1 MTEGLSDDARAK
13 LYRAYNLVCSEAK
26 NLAKKKGKAKKMQD
40 ACVGRVATL
49 IRNLLKAAGLSV

>member
-1 MTEGLSDDARAK
+1 MSDDARAK
-13 LYRAYNLVCSEAK
+13 LHRAYNLVCSEAK